1 MERVH
6 FQREQMLDELKDLTE
21 KGIFTKEEVHK
32 ILQTRTEYESMLI
45 RRNARKADFLRYV
58 RYEMGVEAL
67 RVKRVKA
74 LELEG
79 PHTVSDHSITQR
91 QYAIFERAVKKWKDD
106 LGLWI
111 EYINVLRRNG
121 ARTKVAGVCA
131 RALAMHPTSSTLYIL
146 SAKHELE
153 SNHSIDSARKMLQ
166 RGLRMCAEGGKTPLH
181 SRAAKEEVELWKE
194 YVRLELGFVES
205 MRRRWEVLG
214 IDLHEE
220 AGEGKGKG
228 KSDAQFEQREA
239 QREIVL
245 RGAIVREVISQAT
258 GSVPHSDL
266 YTALH
271 EVIASYPITPIPDK
285 NGDKKEDPLKPTL
298 LDHLF
303 SCASTSDDSV
313 AFIAS
318 SIVRPNLKGVELV
331 AKLHEAW
338 NRAYWSGKHDEARR
352 KQWAKWVEGWMQER
366 EQEAEL
372 EDTLKRWLQATAQCR
387 IVA

>member
-6 FQREQMLDELKDLTE
+6 FQREQMLDELKDLTD
-21 KGIFTKEEVHK
+21 KGIFTKNEVHK
-32 ILQTRTEYESMLI
+32 ILQQRTEYESMLI

-111 EYINVLRRNG
+111 EYINLLRRNG

-131 RALAMHPTSSTLYIL
+131 RALAMHPTSPALYIL

-153 SNHSIDSARKMLQ
+153 SHHSIDSARKMLQ
-166 RGLRMCAEGGKTPLH
+166 RGLRMCAEGGATPVH
-181 SRAAKEEVELWKE
+181 SRAAKEQVELWKE

-214 IDLHEE
+214 IELHEQ
-220 AGEGKGKG
+220 ADEGKGKG
-228 KSDAQFEQREA
+228 KSDPQLEQREA
-239 QREIVL
+239 QRDIVL

-258 GSVPHSDL
+258 TAIPHSDL
-266 YTALH
+266 YSALH
-271 EVIASYPITPIPDK
+271 EVISRYPLSTLPNK
-285 NGDKKEDPLKPTL
+285 SGAEQADPLKPTL

-303 SCASTSDDSV
+303 SCASSSDDSV

-318 SIVRPNLKGVELV
+318 SIVRPDLKGVELV
-331 AKLHEAW
+331 DKLHEAW
-338 NRAYWSGKHDEARR
+338 SRAYWLGKRDEARR
-352 KQWAKWVEGWMQER
+352 KQWAKWVDGWLQGR
-366 EQEAEL
+366 EEEL
-372 EDTLKRWLQATAQCR
+372 EETLRRWLQATAQCR

>member
-21 KGIFTKEEVHK
+21 KGIFTKEETHK

-67 RVKRVKA
+67 RLKRVKA
-74 LELEG
+74 LDLEG
-79 PHTVSDHSITQR
+79 PHTLSDHSITQR
-91 QYAIFERAVKKWKDD
+91 QYTIFERAVKKWKDD

-111 EYINVLRRNG
+111 EYLNVLRRNG
-121 ARTKVAGVCA
+121 ANKKIAGVCT
-131 RALAMHPTSSTLYIL
+131 RALAMHPTSSTLYIM

-166 RGLRMCAEGGKTPLH
+166 RGIRMCAEGGATPLH
-181 SRAAKEEVELWKE
+181 SRAAKDEIELWKE

-214 IDLHEE
+214 IDIHED
-220 AGEGKGKG
+220 ADDKGKG
-228 KSDAQFEQREA
+228 KADQQFEQREA

-258 GSVPHSDL
+258 QSVPRSDL
-266 YTALH
+266 YSALH
-271 EVIASYPITPIPDK
+271 EVVSTYPLTPLPDQA
-285 NGDKKEDPLKPTL
+285 GGETTDALKPAL

-303 SCASTSDDSV
+303 SCAASSDDSV

-318 SIVRPNLKGVELV
+318 SIVRPGLKDVELV
-331 AKLHEAW
+331 DKLHEAW
-338 NRAYWSGKHDEARR
+338 TRAYWSGKHDEARQ
-352 KQWAKWVEGWMQER
+352 KQWARWVEAWLQNR
-366 EQEAEL
+366 EEAQVE
-372 EDTLKRWLQATAQCR
+372 ETLGRWLQATAQCK